1 MTELTEQASHQA
13 PNQEP
18 NQALSQTTKKARTVL
33 ITGGSSGIGTELVRQ
48 FAQKGDRVIFTYF
61 NGEQR
66 AQALADELAG
76 NQVEYHRF
84 ELGDVAS
91 HKALLEVLP
100 ERIDVLVNNA
110 ALGTKTVEHMSSV
123 PEEQDE
129 IMLRVNALGP
139 LWLTEAI
146 LPKMEAQG
154 YGKIL
159 FFSSVGG
166 GITQVPGFRLS
177 DEMSKAAV
185 AHLGRQMSVELSY
198 RPIDVFTVCPG
209 ATDTPMFQASTT
221 NKLSDEQKAA
231 FLATLPGKRM
241 IEPAEIAALCVNLCE
256 PAFQVLRGT
265 VIDASLGLGAYPG
278 SIIDL

>member
-1 MTELTEQASHQA
+1 MTGSTD
-13 PNQEP
+13 
-18 NQALSQTTKKARTVL
+18 QALSQTTKKARTVL

-76 NQVEYHRF
+76 SQMEKQIEQQIEYHRF
-84 ELGDVAS
+84 ELGNVAS

-154 YGKIL
+154 HGKIL

-198 RPIDVFTVCPG
+198 SPIDVFTVCPG

-221 NKLSDEQKAA
+221 NKLSDEEKAA

>member
-1 MTELTEQASHQA
+1 MTELTD
-13 PNQEP
+13 
-18 NQALSQTTKKARTVL
+18 QALSQTIKKARTVL

-48 FAQKGDRVIFTYF
+48 FAKKGDRVVFTYF

-66 AQALADELAG
+66 AQALAAELAG
-76 NQVEYHRF
+76 SQMEKQKEQQIEYHRF
-84 ELGDVAS
+84 ELGNIAS

-154 YGKIL
+154 HGKIL

-198 RPIDVFTVCPG
+198 SPIDVFTVCPG

>member
-1 MTELTEQASHQA
+1 MTESTD
-13 PNQEP
+13 
-18 NQALSQTTKKARTVL
+18 QALSQTIKKARTVL

-66 AQALADELAG
+66 AQALAAELAG
-76 NQVEYHRF
+76 SQKEHQIEYHRF
-84 ELGDVAS
+84 ELGNIAS

-154 YGKIL
+154 HGKIL

-198 RPIDVFTVCPG
+198 SPIDVFTVCPG

-221 NKLSDEQKAA
+221 NKLSDEEKAA